1 MTPKLDI
8 IVMLLSSDWF
18 FEKWSLL
25 GLDAELND
33 RRRLQELCRGIVG
46 QILANA
52 KKYWSA
58 DFSDERQSVTSR
70 MFFDS
75 VACRSLGDSFANRIR
90 ELASIDGRRESDRTF
105 DLLFSIITGALIAR
119 RPETVPP
126 SVIESVECKWR
137 VLVSDELDS
146 LDALAERSQT
156 PWDAHIRGLTPD
168 LPTRLPDW
176 VATTCWQTSDCKK
189 FWNSLTDSL
198 SSADRTTLIE
208 WYAAEAREIAGEE
221 FQPPTWMR

>member
-1 MTPKLDI
+1 MTPMMDI

-33 RRRLQELCRGIVG
+33 KRRLQELCRRIVG

-58 DFSDERQSVTSR
+58 DFSEERKSVTSR

-75 VACRSLGDSFANRIR
+75 VACRGLGDSFTSGIR

-105 DLLFSIITGALIAR
+105 DLLFSMITEALIAR
-119 RPETVPP
+119 RPKAVPP
-126 SVIESVECKWR
+126 SVIESIARKWR
-137 VLVSDELDS
+137 ILVSDE
-146 LDALAERSQT
+146 
-156 PWDAHIRGLTPD
+156 
-168 LPTRLPDW
+168 
-176 VATTCWQTSDCKK
+176 
-189 FWNSLTDSL
+189 
-198 SSADRTTLIE
+198 
-208 WYAAEAREIAGEE
+208 
-221 FQPPTWMR
+221 